1 MKYTKGKIKQVFLVK
16 FENEDIL
23 AKELEKLVRKE
34 RIRCAVFVFLGAL
47 KQGNLVT
54 GPKKA
59 VIPPEPNWVA
69 FKDGWEVLGLGT
81 VFSNKSGPQIHIHSA
96 MGKKNK
102 TLTGCVRKDSKVFIV
117 IEAVIFELE
126 GIKAEKD
133 IDPQTGLNMLKIL

>member
-1 MKYTKGKIKQVFLVK
+1 M
-16 FENEDIL
+16 
-23 AKELEKLVRKE
+23 
-34 RIRCAVFVFLGAL
+34 
-47 KQGNLVT
+47 
-54 GPKKA
+54 
-59 VIPPEPNWVA
+59 A

-133 IDPQTGLNMLKIL
+133 IDPQTGLNMLRIL

>member
-133 IDPQTGLNMLKIL
+133 IDPKTGLNMLKIL

>member
-102 TLTGCVRKDSKVFIV
+102 TLSGCVRKDSKVFIV

-133 IDPQTGLNMLKIL
+133 IDPQTGLNMLRIL

>member
-81 VFSNKSGPQIHIHSA
+81 VFSNRSGPQIHIHGA

-126 GIKAEKD
+126 GIRAQKD

>member
-69 FKDGWEVLGLGT
+69 FKDGWEGLGLGT

-117 IEAVIFELE
+117 IEAVIF
-126 GIKAEKD
+126 
-133 IDPQTGLNMLKIL
+133 

>member
-1 MKYTKGKIKQVFLVK
+1 VKYTKGKIKQVFLVK

-133 IDPQTGLNMLKIL
+133 IDPKTGLNMLKIL

>member
-1 MKYTKGKIKQVFLVK
+1 MVK

-133 IDPQTGLNMLKIL
+133 IDPQTGLNMLRIL

>member
-1 MKYTKGKIKQVFLVK
+1 VKYTKGKIKQVFLVK

-81 VFSNKSGPQIHIHSA
+81 VFSNRSGPQIHIHGA

-126 GIKAEKD
+126 GIRAQKD

>member
-23 AKELEKLVRKE
+23 AKELEKLIRKE

-126 GIKAEKD
+126 GIRAQKD

>member
-1 MKYTKGKIKQVFLVK
+1 M
-16 FENEDIL
+16 
-23 AKELEKLVRKE
+23 
-34 RIRCAVFVFLGAL
+34 
-47 KQGNLVT
+47 VT

-133 IDPQTGLNMLKIL
+133 IDPKTGLNMLKIL

>member
-133 IDPQTGLNMLKIL
+133 IDPQTGLNMLRIL

>member
-54 GPKKA
+54 GPKQA

-133 IDPQTGLNMLKIL
+133 IDPKTGLNMLKIL